1 MNPGSTGDVY
11 SNWIE
16 GLESRTSEEYFGI
29 VYYGHGATNQL
40 SRIYNN
46 IILHTNTAFM
56 FLNKED
62 TSGQEYEF
70 VHNTVYDF
78 TGKSP
83 VKLYCLTTEEPT
95 SVNNVATI
103 TMQNNIFGLGLNEE
117 VLTGANGPYKR
128 FYGNTNG
135 K

>member
-1 MNPGSTGDVY
+1 MHVHHNTIRRWAYKQEYGQSNAIGMNPGSTGDVY

-62 TSGQEYEF
+62 TSR
-70 VHNTVYDF
+70 
-78 TGKSP
+78 
-83 VKLYCLTTEEPT
+83 
-95 SVNNVATI
+95 I
-103 TMQNNIFGLGLNEE
+103 
-117 VLTGANGPYKR
+117 
-128 FYGNTNG
+128 
-135 K
+135 